1 MIRHL
6 YSKTAAKHSVSHRVQ
21 RLAAFSQLNTPS
33 NGKPAPMKPF
43 LPTEHGL
50 SEGFL
55 LTNFTKMKG
64 WGCKVPQNKLLSYL
78 SKLPKPVGIETPDV
92 STIKVDAYTLVSTV
106 DFFYP
111 LVESPYMFG
120 RIAFCNTVSDL
131 YAMGITN
138 IKEVLMILG
147 VSTDMN

>member
-1 MIRHL
+1 M
-6 YSKTAAKHSVSHRVQ
+6 
-21 RLAAFSQLNTPS
+21 
-33 NGKPAPMKPF
+33 
-43 LPTEHGL
+43 
-50 SEGFL
+50 
-55 LTNFTKMKG
+55 
-64 WGCKVPQNKLLSYL
+64 PQNKLLSYL

-92 STIKVDAYTLVSTV
+92 STIKVPPYTLVSTL

-131 YAMGITN
+131 YAMGITS

-147 VSTDMN
+147 VSTDMSEK

>member
-1 MIRHL
+1 
-6 YSKTAAKHSVSHRVQ
+6 
-21 RLAAFSQLNTPS
+21 
-33 NGKPAPMKPF
+33 
-43 LPTEHGL
+43 
-50 SEGFL
+50 
-55 LTNFTKMKG
+55 MKG

-92 STIKVDAYTLVSTV
+92 SAIKVPPYTLVSTL

-138 IKEVLMILG
+138 MQ
-147 VSTDMN
+147 